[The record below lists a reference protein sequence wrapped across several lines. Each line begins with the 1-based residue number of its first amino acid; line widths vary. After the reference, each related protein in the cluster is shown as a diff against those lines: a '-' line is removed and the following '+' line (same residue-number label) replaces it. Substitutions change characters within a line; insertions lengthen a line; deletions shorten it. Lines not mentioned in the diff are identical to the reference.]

1 MAESSS
7 AETSIVPTPFAET
20 STSSNFSAFISEVE
34 SDSEA
39 NSNEAGRADV
49 CEIIILCG
57 IMTF

>member
-1 MAESSS
+1 M
-7 AETSIVPTPFAET
+7 PTPFAET